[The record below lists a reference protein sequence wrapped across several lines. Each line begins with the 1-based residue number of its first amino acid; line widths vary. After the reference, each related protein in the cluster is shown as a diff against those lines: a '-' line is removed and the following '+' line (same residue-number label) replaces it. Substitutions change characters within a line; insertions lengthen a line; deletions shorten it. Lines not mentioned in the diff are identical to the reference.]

1 MIKNNL
7 LGTLTDTIIITMD
20 DILEILTSK
29 LSLKVLI
36 PIAIVSLIIFGYINS
51 EQTKAGLRKEFYNV
65 KIVSS
70 QTVSKWWELNSLVEI
85 NATDENG
92 KPIQFYSGSTSN
104 SFSSELLGKVGVCY
118 DITATRNSKEESV
131 FMIDKSSFTICNS
144 NHK

>member
-1 MIKNNL
+1 L
-7 LGTLTDTIIITMD
+7 LGNLTYTIIVTMD

-36 PIAIVSLIIFGYINS
+36 PIAVVSLIIMGYLNS
-51 EQTKAGLRKEFYNV
+51 EQTKAGLRKEFNNV

-70 QTVSKWWELNSLVEI
+70 QTVSKWWDLNSLVEI

-92 KPIQFYSGSTSN
+92 KPIQFYSGSTGN
-104 SFSSELLGKVGVCY
+104 SLSSELLGKVGVCY

-131 FMIDKSSFTICNS
+131 YMIDKSSFTICNS